1 MRATAYLQRASS
13 HKAQLQQIVQ
23 ELMRQVPDAARL
35 KNLYEQTQ
43 GSAPSISHAMFRK
56 VLTDSAEQEETFRRT
71 QYWHGLYQYALLQ
84 AAQDVLQATQLLPDY
99 SRGWARAGEI
109 LSELWKL
116 SESQQYYETAVQCDP
131 SLATRLK
138 TVIGRLRKRQDLLE
152 SARAY
157 GWSEDT
163 LRLALDVA
171 G

>member
-1 MRATAYLQRASS
+1 LQRAAS
-13 HKAQLQQIVQ
+13 HKAKLKKIVK
-23 ELMRQVPDAARL
+23 ELMTLVPDASQL
-35 KNLYEQTQ
+35 KNLYEQTTA
-43 GSAPSISHAMFRK
+43 APSLTNAIFRR
-56 VLTDSAEQEETFRRT
+56 VLTDAAHQEDSFRRT

-84 AAQDVLQATQLLPDY
+84 AAQDALQATQLLPLY
-99 SRGWARAGEI
+99 SRGWARAGET

-116 SESQQYYETAVQCDP
+116 SESAQYYEKAVQCDAALQP
-131 SLATRLK
+131 TLTP
-138 TVIGRLRKRQDLLE
+138 VIDRLRKRQELLE